1 MNIHLPALAPVVAS
15 GALIV
20 FILYRRIRRSIGRQ
34 KLAPRRMGLR
44 IGLLALVCAAFTFL
58 HPTTVSIGAEI
69 AGAIVGIAV
78 GLYALKHTQLE
89 VTEEGKFYTPHP
101 YISLGVVALFI
112 GRIAYR
118 LLLPGFTP
126 DAASPA
132 GMFAGIAANPITLG
146 LYFVMASYYICF
158 YAGVL
163 RKAES
168 LSAPS

>member
-1 MNIHLPALAPVVAS
+1 MLMNIDLPALPPILAT

-44 IGLLALVCAAFTFL
+44 IGLFA
-58 HPTTVSIGAEI
+58 
-69 AGAIVGIAV
+69 
-78 GLYALKHTQLE
+78 HTQFE
-89 VTEEGKFYTPHP
+89 ATGEGKFYTPHP
-101 YISLGVVALFI
+101 YISLGVIALFI

-118 LLLPGFTP
+118 LLLPGGFTP
-126 DAASPA
+126 GAASPA

-146 LYFVMASYYICF
+146 LNFVMSIYYNCF

-168 LSAPS
+168 LAAPS